1 LSKLVILSFTKVISF
16 VRVFVSKT
24 IFELSETHELLA
36 ILLFVAILDD
46 NLFSIEV
53 VLFISTFK
61 LFATVVMLFSKLNVS
76 LDRMVEIDLIDAVV
90 FADSEVTVVVNVS
103 ILFDNL

>member
-1 LSKLVILSFTKVISF
+1 M
-16 VRVFVSKT
+16 RVFVSKT